1 MAAKDGKAFSDFDER
16 TVMNGKKGKRGSPVE
31 YVPEPNCG
39 VAAGGSD
46 A

>member
-1 MAAKDGKAFSDFDER
+1 MERADERGMAAKDGKAFS
-16 TVMNGKKGKRGSPVE
+16 VE